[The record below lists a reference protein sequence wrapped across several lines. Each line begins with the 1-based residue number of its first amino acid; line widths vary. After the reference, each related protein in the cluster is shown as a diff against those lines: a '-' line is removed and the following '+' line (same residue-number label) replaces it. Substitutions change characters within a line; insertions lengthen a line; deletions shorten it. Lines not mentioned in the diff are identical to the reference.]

1 VRSSGFALPKDPAAP
16 VIMIGPGTGV
26 APFRAFL
33 QQMAA
38 DRARAAPGGEHTPGG
53 APPAAAR
60 SGATWLYFGCRRE
73 EEDYLYREELEAHL
87 AEGTLTRL
95 RLAFS
100 RAQAAKVYVQ
110 HLLREDGAELW
121 ALLQRGGHVYICGGT
136 LMGRDVVETLSAA
149 VARHGALGAEGAAKY
164 LKEMEAAGRL
174 VKELWS

>member
-1 VRSSGFALPKDPAAP
+1 MDAGGRWGGRRAGRGWRIAVSALRIRLA
-16 VIMIGPGTGV
+16 
-26 APFRAFL
+26 RRE
-33 QQMAA
+33 AA

-73 EEDYLYREELEAHL
+73 EEDYLYREELEGHL

-110 HLLREDGAELW
+110 HRIREDAAELW
-121 ALLQRGGHVYICGGT
+121 EMLQRGG
-136 LMGRDVVETLSAA
+136 A
-149 VARHGALGAEGAAKY
+149 
-164 LKEMEAAGRL
+164 
-174 VKELWS
+174 